1 MLENSLIHH
10 LQFEFSELLLQVA
23 KFVTGSTA
31 LHLLGTALGVKE
43 HTRES
48 ILYDYKEINEAA
60 YQMLLHW
67 KKDRQKQKKEECEMK
82 KELRNALC
90 SKYVE
95 MNQVVVRLKD
105 YF

>member
-90 SKYVE
+90 SK
-95 MNQVVVRLKD
+95 
-105 YF
+105 